1 MDTLIP
7 APRGR
12 PLSVYADPGTLALLT
27 PWGAGRQRPARLG
40 ALCARYDR
48 LARQPPELRLEEWAV
63 VVQMLGGL
71 ATLDQARVLWA
82 VLQDEAR
89 DGRAPPGIDPR
100 KLAARL
106 RALTSG
112 ELVAVLEIADRVARA
127 SGTIRERLAAADR
140 HESGHVGL
148 SSWRSCANEHALQQ
162 STLRHGAQ
170 VGGHPPQELGQ
181 QHGQMVAIQC
191 ARAV

>member
-1 MDTLIP
+1 MDP
-7 APRGR
+7 ATTIPRGER
-12 PLSVYADPGTLALLT
+12 LSVYADAGALDLLV
-27 PWGAGRQRPARLG
+27 PWTAGRQRSARL
-40 ALCARYDR
+40 AAICARYDR

-89 DGRAPPGIDPR
+89 DGRAPPGIDPG

-112 ELVAVLEIADRVARA
+112 ELVAVLETADRVALA
-127 SGTIRERLAAADR
+127 QGTIRERLAAAGVR
-140 HESGHVGL
+140 
-148 SSWRSCANEHALQQ
+148 A
-162 STLRHGAQ
+162 
-170 VGGHPPQELGQ
+170 
-181 QHGQMVAIQC
+181 
-191 ARAV
+191 AR